1 LDGADGALAYFRGGY
16 CPDVILMDMQMP
28 DMDGVD
34 LSRAI
39 RAFPHAAKVPIVMVT
54 SIGRREEE
62 FPANLFRAFINKP
75 IKASVL
81 YNTLVSV
88 FSEQA
93 IPVTALPARP
103 VETLEADL
111 AERLPLRI
119 LLAEDNL
126 VNQKLALRLLQRMGY
141 RADLAAN
148 GAEAIAAL
156 ARQPYDLILMD
167 MQMPEKDGLEA
178 TREIRATLSE
188 EAQPI
193 IVALTAN
200 AMQGD
205 RELCMAAGMNDY
217 LSKPIQIPELVAM
230 IKKWGT
236 RVTA

>member
-1 LDGADGALAYFRGGY
+1 
-16 CPDVILMDMQMP
+16 V
-28 DMDGVD
+28 
-34 LSRAI
+34 
-39 RAFPHAAKVPIVMVT
+39 VPIILVT
-54 SIGRREEE
+54 SIGRRADE
-62 FPANLFRAFINKP
+62 FPADLFRAFINKP

-88 FSEQA
+88 FSEQSLTVVA
-93 IPVTALPARP
+93 TPADAL
-103 VETLEADL
+103 ESDL

-119 LLAEDNL
+119 LIAEDNL

-141 RADLAAN
+141 RADLATN
-148 GAEAIAAL
+148 GNEAIAAL
-156 ARQPYDLILMD
+156 ARQRYDLILMD

-200 AMQGD
+200 SMQGD

-217 LSKPIQIPELVAM
+217 LGKPIQIPQLVAI